1 MNNWWL
7 KTGCFLT
14 GYKYAILDGCSE
26 VSQRTVKRY
35 TSALLIICILWAFI
49 GYSFVGRY
57 LKGEWYL
64 SVLGAVLFIVIIL
77 QVERQIILSDGHGKA
92 KYWIRG
98 AIAFIMAII
107 GSIVIDQII
116 FKEDIARKEVFEL
129 NSQVDSLMPS
139 KEAVLRGQTAQI
151 DSNINKKE
159 IERSLLL
166 NELSKHPTIQVVTK
180 SNDAVPMSTTV
191 VDSNNRSVTRTNL
204 IRKTAV
210 TVNSIDNPKRSM
222 LGALDEQLKNL
233 QTLKI
238 SGENRL
244 IKLRTEVE
252 QEAKA
257 NTGFLYELQLM
268 YRILHD
274 SGPAFFV
281 WLLWFLLLFGIEIFI
296 MVNKLTHI
304 ETDYDVCIQ
313 HHMELQKRKLKLL
326 SMPAP

>member
-64 SVLGAVLFIVIIL
+64 SAMGAMLFIVIIL
-77 QVERQIILSDGHGKA
+77 QVERQIILSDGNGKA

-98 AIAFIMAII
+98 AIALIMAII

-139 KEAVLRGQTAQI
+139 KEAVLRRQTAQV
-151 DSNINKKE
+151 DSNMAKKE
-159 IERSLLL
+159 AERIVLID
-166 NELSKHPTIQVVTK
+166 ELTKHPFIQSISKQTSPVPISTI
-180 SNDAVPMSTTV
+180 V
-191 VDSNNRSVTRTNL
+191 VDSNKQSTTKINTV
-204 IRKTAV
+204 RKTTI
-210 TVNSIDNPKRSM
+210 TVNSVDNPKRSM
-222 LGALDEQLKNL
+222 LVPLDQQIKDL
-233 QTLKI
+233 QGMKI
-238 SGENRL
+238 LQENRL
-244 IKLRTEVE
+244 IKLRSEVE

-326 SMPAP
+326 SMQAS

>member
-1 MNNWWL
+1 MSDWWIKL
-7 KTGCFLT
+7 GCFLT
-14 GYKYAILDGCSE
+14 GYKYAILAGCSE

-35 TSALLIICILWAFI
+35 TSAILIICILWAFI

-64 SVLGAVLFIVIIL
+64 SLSGAILFIVIIL
-77 QVERQIILSDGHGKA
+77 QVERQIILSDGNGRA

-139 KEAVLRGQTAQI
+139 KEAVLRRQTTQV
-151 DSNINKKE
+151 DSNIAKKE
-159 IERSLLL
+159 AERAVLID
-166 NELSKHPTIQVVTK
+166 ELTKHPFIQSVSRQNGPVPVSTIVTD
-180 SNDAVPMSTTV
+180 SNKQSTTKI
-191 VDSNNRSVTRTNL
+191 NL
-204 IRKTAV
+204 VRKTTI
-210 TVNSIDNPKRSM
+210 TVNSVDNPKRSM
-222 LGALDEQLKNL
+222 LIPLDQQIKDL
-233 QTLKI
+233 QGMKI
-238 SGENRL
+238 LQENRL
-244 IKLRTEVE
+244 IKLRSEVE

-304 ETDYDVCIQ
+304 ETDYDLCIQ

-326 SMPAP
+326 AMQAS

>member
-64 SVLGAVLFIVIIL
+64 SAMGAVLFIVIIL
-77 QVERQIILSDGHGKA
+77 QVERQIILSDGNGKA

-98 AIAFIMAII
+98 AIALIMAII

-139 KEAVLRGQTAQI
+139 KEAVLRRQTTQI

-166 NELSKHPTIQVVTK
+166 DELSKHPTIQVVTK

-204 IRKTAV
+204 IRKTAI

-238 SGENRL
+238 SAENRL
-244 IKLRTEVE
+244 IKLRSEVE

-326 SMPAP
+326 SMQAS

>member
-64 SVLGAVLFIVIIL
+64 SIMGAILFIVIIL

-139 KEAVLRGQTAQI
+139 KEAVLRRQTTQI

-191 VDSNNRSVTRTNL
+191 VDSNNRTVTRTNL

-244 IKLRTEVE
+244 IKLRSEVE

-326 SMPAP
+326 SMQAP

>member
-64 SVLGAVLFIVIIL
+64 SIMGAILFIVIIL

-139 KEAVLRGQTAQI
+139 KEAVLRRQTTQI

-233 QTLKI
+233 QALKI
-238 SGENRL
+238 SAENRL
-244 IKLRTEVE
+244 IKLRSEVE

-326 SMPAP
+326 SMQAP

>member
-64 SVLGAVLFIVIIL
+64 SAMGAVLFIVIIL

-98 AIAFIMAII
+98 AIALIMAII

-129 NSQVDSLMPS
+129 NSQVDIILPS
-139 KEAVLRGQTAQI
+139 KEAVLRRQTAQV
-151 DSNINKKE
+151 DSNIAKKE
-159 IERSLLL
+159 AERIVLID
-166 NELSKHPTIQVVTK
+166 ELTKHPFIQSISKQTSPVPISTI
-180 SNDAVPMSTTV
+180 V
-191 VDSNNRSVTRTNL
+191 VDSNKQSTTKINTV
-204 IRKTAV
+204 RKTTI
-210 TVNSIDNPKRSM
+210 TVNSVDNPKRSM
-222 LGALDEQLKNL
+222 LIPLDQQIKDL
-233 QTLKI
+233 QGMKI
-238 SGENRL
+238 SEENRL
-244 IKLRTEVE
+244 IKLRSEVE

-326 SMPAP
+326 SMQAS